1 MKASF
6 SRFKSRLTTFDI
18 DFSISEEEILKDLDR
33 EIGNDRLLERFSVE
47 EVTKALSRY
56 GVLQALADRGFPQP
70 KTTIRSIDPFR
81 QTLKI
86 FASIDSPEDDEH
98 LLCELRVFDAHL
110 KGPCPL
116 TGKPFEVD
124 ALVIDW
130 LNFQNPNGKFGPDKP
145 RLPGQRYP
153 GLGIMRIS
161 MNAILDLAQ
170 QIGKEAV
177 INIPEYYHNAVLD
190 RPAFHFFSA
199 FVEGRFNALERF
211 FGGRSLSNASN
222 SVAAQTILNETSNEL
237 FVWKPHEQIL
247 GLTARIR
254 DYFKSDLYK
263 QKVREA
269 ESASRFRFIDELQR
283 QS

>member
-6 SRFKSRLTTFDI
+6 SRFKSRLTTLDI
-18 DFSISEEEILKDLDR
+18 DFSISEEEILKDLDT

-47 EVTKALSRY
+47 EVMTALSRY
-56 GVLQALADRGFPQP
+56 GVLQALADRGFPEP

-86 FASIDSPEDDEH
+86 FASIDSLEDDEH

-130 LNFQNPNGKFGPDKP
+130 LNFQKPNGKFTPDKP

-177 INIPEYYHNAVLD
+177 INIPEYYHNAVLY

-211 FGGRSLSNASN
+211 FSGQSLAYASN
-222 SVAAQTILNETSNEL
+222 SVAGQTVFNESTNEL

-247 GLTARIR
+247 GLTPRIS
-254 DYFKSDLYK
+254 DYFASDLYK

-269 ESASRFRFIDELQR
+269 ETASRFRFVD
-283 QS
+283 

>member
-1 MKASF
+1 MKVPF

-18 DFSISEEEILKDLDR
+18 DFSISEEEVLKDLDT
-33 EIGNDRLLERFSVE
+33 EVGNDRLLERFSVD
-47 EVTKALSRY
+47 EVLKALSQN
-56 GVLQALADRGFPQP
+56 GVLQALNDRGYPMP
-70 KTTIRSIDPFR
+70 KMTIRSIDPFR

-86 FASIDSPEDDEH
+86 FSSIEAPEDDEH

-130 LNFQNPNGKFGPDKP
+130 LNFQNPNGKFSPDKP

-161 MNAILDLAQ
+161 MSAILDLAR

-177 INIPEYYHNAVLD
+177 INIPEYYHNAVLY

-199 FVEGRFNALERF
+199 FVQGRFNALEHF
-211 FGGRSLSNASN
+211 FSGRSLADASN
-222 SVAAQTILNETSNEL
+222 SVAVQRVFNETTNEV
-237 FVWKPHEQIL
+237 FVWRPHEQIL
-247 GLTARIR
+247 GLTPRIA

-263 QKVREA
+263 QKVLEA
-269 ESASRFRFIDELQR
+269 EAAFRFRFIEEPR
-283 QS
+283 

>member
-1 MKASF
+1 MKVPF

-18 DFSISEEEILKDLDR
+18 DFSISEEEVLKDLDT
-33 EIGNDRLLERFSVE
+33 EIGNDRLLERFSVD
-47 EVTKALSRY
+47 EVMKALSQN
-56 GVLQALADRGFPQP
+56 GVLQALAGRGFPRP
-70 KTTIRSIDPFR
+70 KMKIRSVDPFR

-86 FASIDSPEDDEH
+86 FSSIQAPEDDEH
-98 LLCELRVFDAHL
+98 LLCVLRVFDAHL

-130 LNFQNPNGKFGPDKP
+130 LNFQNPNGKFSPDKP

-161 MNAILDLAQ
+161 MSAILDLAR

-177 INIPEYYHNAVLD
+177 INIPEYYHNAVLY

-211 FGGRSLSNASN
+211 FSGRSLADASN
-222 SVAAQTILNETSNEL
+222 SVAAQTICNETTNEI

-247 GLTARIR
+247 GLTPRIT
-254 DYFKSDLYK
+254 DTFTSELYR

-269 ESASRFRFIDELQR
+269 ETASRFRLIENI
-283 QS
+283 